1 MAQTAAGAQLQGAS
15 HSGAHSGSGGGR
27 SRVVPGPESAPVIVA
42 RSVTAGY
49 ENRRKKTRLIALRD
63 VSLEIRRGEFLAIVG
78 PSGCGKSTFINMIA
92 GFVKP
97 LEGTIEVDGK
107 PVRGTG
113 ADRAMVFQDYALLP
127 WRTVER
133 NVVFAMENR
142 RDKPTKAEQADR
154 VAEALALVGLTGFEK
169 HYPHELS
176 GGMRQR
182 VGIARALVT
191 KPDILLM
198 DEPFG
203 AVDAMTRE
211 AMQAEFEKIIAK
223 TKQTVVFITHSIDEA
238 VMLGDRVA
246 VISNRPGRIKEVVD
260 VDLPRPRL
268 DGSAKTNPRSAEL
281 REHIWS
287 LLQAEA
293 LGAKE
298 AK

>member
-1 MAQTAAGAQLQGAS
+1 MTAPPLIEAREVTAA
-15 HSGAHSGSGGGR
+15 
-27 SRVVPGPESAPVIVA
+27 
-42 RSVTAGY
+42 Y
-49 ENRRKKTRLIALRD
+49 ENVRERTRLIALRNVNLD
-63 VSLEIRRGEFLAIVG
+63 IGEGEFVAIVG
-78 PSGCGKSTFINMIA
+78 PSGCGKTTFLNMVA
-92 GFVKP
+92 GF
-97 LEGTIEVDGK
+97 IK
-107 PVRGTG
+107 PVNGTVKVRGQEVRGPG

-133 NVVFAMENR
+133 NVHFAMENR
-142 RDKPTKAEQADR
+142 GDRPSKAEQAQR
-154 VAEALALVGLTGFEK
+154 VAESLALVGLTGFEK

-223 TKQTVVFITHSIDEA
+223 TRQTVVFITHSIDEA

-268 DGSAKTNPRSAEL
+268 TGDAKSSPRFAEL

-287 LLQAEA
+287 LLQNEA

-298 AK
+298 VK

>member
-1 MAQTAAGAQLQGAS
+1 MARTAASDRPQAALA
-15 HSGAHSGSGGGR
+15 
-27 SRVVPGPESAPVIVA
+27 PPEAARADDDREVVIVA
-42 RSVTAGY
+42 DHVTAGY
-49 ENRRKKTRLIALRD
+49 ENRRAKTRLIALRD

-92 GFVKP
+92 GFLKP
-97 LEGTIEVDGK
+97 LEGTMTVEGK

-113 ADRAMVFQDYALLP
+113 EDRAMVFQDYALLP
-127 WRTVER
+127 WRSVER
-133 NVVFAMENR
+133 NVQFAMENR
-142 RDKPTKAEQADR
+142 SNKLSKAERAER
-154 VAEALALVGLTGFEK
+154 VTEALGLVGLTGFEK
-169 HYPHELS
+169 SFPHELS

-211 AMQAEFEKIIAK
+211 AMQAEFERIIAK
-223 TKQTVVFITHSIDEA
+223 TRQTVIFITHSIDEA

-246 VISNRPGRIKEVVD
+246 VISNRPGTIKEIVE

-268 DGSAKTNPRSAEL
+268 EGDAKASPRFTEL

-287 LLQAEA
+287 LLQDEA

-298 AK
+298 VK

>member
-1 MAQTAAGAQLQGAS
+1 MARTAANDRPQAALAS
-15 HSGAHSGSGGGR
+15 PEA
-27 SRVVPGPESAPVIVA
+27 SRIEDDRETVIVA
-42 RSVTAGY
+42 DRVTAGY
-49 ENRRKKTRLIALRD
+49 ENRRAKTRLIALRD

-92 GFVKP
+92 GFLKP
-97 LEGTIEVDGK
+97 LEGTMTVDGK

-133 NVVFAMENR
+133 NVQFAMENR
-142 RDKPTKAEQADR
+142 GNRPSKAEQAER
-154 VAEALALVGLTGFEK
+154 VAEALGLVGLTGFEK
-169 HYPHELS
+169 AYPHELS

-191 KPDILLM
+191 KPAILLM

-211 AMQAEFEKIIAK
+211 AMQAEFERIISQ
-223 TKQTVVFITHSIDEA
+223 TRQTVIFITHSIDEA

-246 VISNRPGRIKEVVD
+246 VISNRPGTIKEVVD

-268 DGSAKTNPRSAEL
+268 EGDAKSSPRFAEL

-287 LLQAEA
+287 LLQDEA

>member
-1 MAQTAAGAQLQGAS
+1 MAQIAAGHRLDIATPS
-15 HSGAHSGSGGGR
+15 DVHGGVGMVR
-27 SRVVPGPESAPVIVA
+27 SQTEVGPSADTVIVA
-42 RSVTAGY
+42 RNVTAGY

-92 GFVKP
+92 GFLKP
-97 LEGTIEVDGK
+97 LAGTVEVDGK
-107 PVRGTG
+107 PVSGTG

-133 NVVFAMENR
+133 NVYFAMENR
-142 RDKPTKAEQADR
+142 RDKPSKADQSDR

-223 TKQTVVFITHSIDEA
+223 TKQTVIFITHSIDEA

-246 VISNRPGRIKEVVD
+246 VISNRPGRIKDVVD
-260 VDLPRPRL
+260 IDLPRPRL
-268 DGSAKTNPRSAEL
+268 DGSAKSDPRSAEL

-287 LLQAEA
+287 LLQNEA